1 MYQSFYGFNQAP
13 FSLTPNTELF
23 QGLPPHYEAIQ
34 TVLSAIEMGEGVIK
48 VSGEVGTGKTMV
60 CRMLINQLA
69 DQVALVYLPNPQLSA
84 EELRLAVVKELAI
97 VISEEESI
105 VDAIH
110 AKLLELHKQGR
121 RVVALV
127 DEAQCL
133 SDESLET
140 IRLFGNLETEQAKL
154 MQIVLLGQPELDSRL
169 EEHHLRQLRQRIS
182 FSANLRSLSMA
193 ETFAY
198 IEHRLQIS
206 GGNAKLFDNTVKKAI
221 WRSSRGVPR
230 LINQVCHKSLL
241 LAFTHKDTHVQN
253 SHVFDA
259 INDTLDTLKP
269 KFKKPVLWGWGLA

>member
-84 EELRLAVVKELAI
+84 EELRLAVVKELTI
-97 VISEEESI
+97 ELTGSESI

-110 AKLLELHKQGR
+110 AKLLELHKQGQ

-206 GGNAKLFDNTVKKAI
+206 GGNTKLFDNTVKKAI
-221 WRSSRGVPR
+221 WRASRGVPR

>member
-97 VISEEESI
+97 ELTGGESI

-110 AKLLELHKQGR
+110 VKLLDLHKQGQ

-206 GGNAKLFDNTVKKAI
+206 GGNTKLFDDTVKKAI
-221 WRSSRGVPR
+221 WRASKGVPR
-230 LINQVCHKSLL
+230 LINQLCHKSLL
-241 LAFTHKDTHVQN
+241 LAFTQNDTHVQN
-253 SHVFDA
+253 NHVFDA

>member
-1 MYQSFYGFNQAP
+1 MYQTFYGFNQAP
-13 FSLTPNTELF
+13 FALTPNTELF

-34 TVLSAIEMGEGVIK
+34 TVLSAVEMGEGVIK

-69 DQVALVYLPNPQLSA
+69 EQVALVYLPNPQLSA
-84 EELRLAVVKELAI
+84 DELRLAVAKELGI
-97 VISEEESI
+97 EVGGDSL
-105 VDAIH
+105 VDSIH

-121 RVVALV
+121 QVVALI
-127 DEAQCL
+127 DEAQGL
-133 SDESLET
+133 SNEALEA

-169 EEHHLRQLRQRIS
+169 EQHHLRQLRQRIS

-198 IEHRLQIS
+198 IDHRLQVS
-206 GGNAKLFDNTVKKAI
+206 GGNAKLFDKSVKKAI
-221 WRSSRGVPR
+221 WKASKGVPR
-230 LINQVCHKSLL
+230 LINQVCHKALL
-241 LAFTHKDTHVQN
+241 LAYTQQETHVQN
-253 SHVFDA
+253 QHVFDA

-269 KFKKPVLWGWGLA
+269 KFKTPVLWGWGMS